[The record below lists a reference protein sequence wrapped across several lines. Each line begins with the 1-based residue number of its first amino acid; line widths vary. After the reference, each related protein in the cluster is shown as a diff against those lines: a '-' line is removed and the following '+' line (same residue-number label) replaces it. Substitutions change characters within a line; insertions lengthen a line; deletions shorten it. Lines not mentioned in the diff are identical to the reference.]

1 MSITSV
7 PITKLQISEFN
18 VRKNAGDI
26 SELAKSIG
34 EKGLFQP
41 LLVRPENGKYGI
53 IIGSRRFTAAQKANL
68 KNIPVII
75 KEIAEDEALIISLA
89 DNIQRNDVEPID
101 AAVAV
106 RKLLN
111 DFQYTSRTIS
121 HQLGKS
127 QGYVQNLSTIENLIF
142 KLKTI
147 GVKVAIHAND
157 DEREAHKAVPI
168 MHAVAIANGFNRR
181 SLESRLDNDPN
192 IDAEMAQKASDVK
205 QKEMIN
211 IMNYFE
217 DHPNKSV
224 DDVIFEGKEYHRGIG
239 GGLGGGGG
247 TSEGHVDSETKLWHN
262 KLIYNLERNT
272 TKYDFYTIGYSG
284 TEIDLFIERLKTKD
298 VKTVIDVRKNPYSL
312 YKQDFSK
319 DKLSQSL
326 KAKGISYEHFP
337 EFGVEKEER
346 EDLQNLE
353 DYERLWKSYDK
364 KIIPTLPFLEGF
376 LEYEGKKGPMEGPL
390 VFMCSELDPTKCHR
404 HRIAKA
410 YKDDFDL
417 KSMDL

>member
-1 MSITSV
+1 MSVESK
-7 PITKLQISEFN
+7 PISQLQISEFN
-18 VRKNAGDI
+18 VRKERGDV
-26 SELAKSIG
+26 SELAKSIK
-34 EKGLFQP
+34 EKGILQP
-41 LLVRPENGKYGI
+41 LLVRPEDSKFGI
-53 IIGSRRFTAAQKANL
+53 IIGSRRYSAAKLAKLMNV
-68 KNIPVII
+68 PVII
-75 KEIAEDEALIISLA
+75 KNLDDDASLEVSLIENVQRGDVTTKEASQAIIKLLQHYSVRQLA
-89 DNIQRNDVEPID
+89 DKLGMSSAYVHQMRCLDSKHFLTRLENAGVEIKLRASRDETTEGKAIPTWH
-101 AAVAV
+101 AVAV
-106 RKLLN
+106 VDAFNKPDVAKTLEDNPQR
-111 DFQYTSRTIS
+111 D
-121 HQLGKS
+121 
-127 QGYVQNLSTIENLIF
+127 IEF
-142 KLKTI
+142 S
-147 GVKVAIHAND
+147 
-157 DEREAHKAVPI
+157 KAV
-168 MHAVAIANGFNRR
+168 AD
-181 SLESRLDNDPN
+181 LTTKQ
-192 IDAEMAQKASDVK
+192 AQKATK
-205 QKEMIN
+205 ILKENPMMDID
-211 IMNYFE
+211 IIIE
-217 DHPNKSV
+217 KA
-224 DDVIFEGKEYHRGIG
+224 KEKEPSG
-239 GGLGGGGG
+239 GGGFGGGG